1 MTEQPASNP
10 QTRSTPVA
18 RTGRRRPSLYRTV
31 LSLGVAAVVA
41 AWLPFSM
48 FYITAVNKRATP
60 VSAISAPHSTTGT
73 TRVVTTASGA
83 TQVVSASASTGA
95 ASTGTRAAT
104 PIPVSTRTS

>member
-18 RTGRRRPSLYRTV
+18 RTGRRRPALYRTV
-31 LSLGVAAVVA
+31 LSLGIAAVVA

-60 VSAISAPHSTTGT
+60 VSAISAPHSTTGK

>member
-18 RTGRRRPSLYRTV
+18 RTGRRRRSLYRTV
-31 LSLGVAAVVA
+31 LSLAIAAVVA

-48 FYITAVNKRATP
+48 FYITAVNKQATP

>member
-10 QTRSTPVA
+10 ETRSTPVA

-31 LSLGVAAVVA
+31 LSLGIAAVVA

-60 VSAISAPHSTTGT
+60 VSAISAPHSTGK

-83 TQVVSASASTGA
+83 TQVVSASASTGT

>member
-31 LSLGVAAVVA
+31 LSLAIAAVVA

-48 FYITAVNKRATP
+48 FYITAVNKQATP

-73 TRVVTTASGA
+73 TRVVTTSSGA
-83 TQVVSASASTGA
+83 TQVVSASAGT

>member
-10 QTRSTPVA
+10 QTRPTPVA
-18 RTGRRRPSLYRTV
+18 RTGRGRPSLYRTV
-31 LSLGVAAVVA
+31 LSLGIAAVVA

-48 FYITAVNKRATP
+48 FYITALNKRATP

-95 ASTGTRAAT
+95 ASTGTRAAA

>member
-10 QTRSTPVA
+10 QTQSTPVA

-31 LSLGVAAVVA
+31 LSLGIAAVVA
-41 AWLPFSM
+41 VWLPFSM

-60 VSAISAPHSTTGT
+60 VSMISAPHSTTGT
-73 TRVVTTASGA
+73 TRVVTTTSGA
-83 TQVVSASASTGA
+83 TQVVSASASNGA